1 RFGPPIETIPGS
13 STDAIKD
20 AFGLTY
26 PNWSVTLTLDIPLN
40 SFVSRAAYAQA
51 QVNLEQSMLQ
61 LKNQEQ
67 QIYLEIKNTVR
78 AVQTDYKRVQA
89 YKIARELAK
98 KKLTAEEERFRVGL
112 TTPYF
117 VLQYQ
122 TELSTAQ
129 SNELNAIIAYN
140 LSLARLNRA
149 TGVSLKEKNI
159 RFTEI
164 LEK

>member
-1 RFGPPIETIPGS
+1 
-13 STDAIKD
+13 
-20 AFGLTY
+20 
-26 PNWSVTLTLDIPLN
+26 
-40 SFVSRAAYAQA
+40 
-51 QVNLEQSMLQ
+51 
-61 LKNQEQ
+61 
-67 QIYLEIKNTVR
+67 
-78 AVQTDYKRVQA
+78 
-89 YKIARELAK
+89 
-98 KKLTAEEERFRVGL
+98 VGL

>member
-1 RFGPPIETIPGS
+1 
-13 STDAIKD
+13 
-20 AFGLTY
+20 
-26 PNWSVTLTLDIPLN
+26 LTLDIPLN
-40 SFVSRAAYAQA
+40 SFVSRAAFAQA

-89 YKIARELAK
+89 YKVARELAA

-159 RFTEI
+159 RFTDI
-164 LEK
+164 LER